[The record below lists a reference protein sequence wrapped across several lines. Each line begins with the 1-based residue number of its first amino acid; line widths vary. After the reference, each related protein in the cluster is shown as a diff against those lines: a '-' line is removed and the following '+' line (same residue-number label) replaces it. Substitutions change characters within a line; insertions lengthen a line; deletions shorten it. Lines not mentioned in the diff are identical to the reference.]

1 MLDFVSENKDSPFFL
16 YYPTVTREPYRNR
29 GRITDLYVGLRYAPS
44 PPSGGIASLR
54 RAVHDFR
61 PSAP

>member
-1 MLDFVSENKDSPFFL
+1 VSRPDL
-16 YYPTVTREPYRNR
+16 AATVT
-29 GRITDLYVGLRYAPS
+29 RITDLYVGLRYAPS